1 MLIKDTTPYDLNK
14 TLPRKLSLRRK
25 FAVSYD
31 INATNEFPNMS
42 ITTKQNKTKQN
53 KTKQNK
59 TKTHERTRDTMGIP
73 TDIPTTATIPNEDN
87 ISTSLMKRT
96 RQNKRISPTS
106 SLKTM
111 NLINLHS
118 YKC

>member
-1 MLIKDTTPYDLNK
+1 MTSYAAMLIKDTTPYDLNK
-14 TLPRKLSLRRK
+14 TLPRKLSLRRN

-42 ITTKQNKTKQN
+42 ITTKQNKTKQ
-53 KTKQNK
+53 
-59 TKTHERTRDTMGIP
+59 KTHERTRDIMGIP

-96 RQNKRISPTS
+96 RQNKQISPNY
-106 SLKTM
+106 L
-111 NLINLHS
+111 
-118 YKC
+118 